1 MMNMNRARAYLGAG
15 FAAALLAAGPLGA
28 AELELVPTEIVETK
42 AVYGRIETRDV
53 VPARSRIGGTLVDV
67 TVTEGDTV
75 IAGQMIAR
83 VVDDKLAL
91 QLRAADAKIRALTSE
106 LDNIRLEL
114 DRAQTLLARG
124 STTQQRVDQLRTQ
137 LAVLGNQIAA
147 AEAEKSVVLQQAREG
162 DVLAPIA
169 GRVLRAPV
177 TRGAV
182 VQPGEQAAL
191 IGGGGLFLRLALPER
206 HAADLRSRRDVGVR
220 ITRQDGG
227 GPIAGRVAKVFP
239 QIENGRVIVDIE
251 IPAMD
256 DYFVGARVL
265 VHVPVGT
272 RSALVAPANAVRTVS
287 GVDYVQVA
295 TPSGPRLVAVVLGS
309 TVPLPG
315 GAPGVEILSG
325 VVAGD
330 RLVHP

>member
-1 MMNMNRARAYLGAG
+1 MSIRQVRLLVFRG
-15 FAAALLAAGPLGA
+15 LAAVFLSAGCAAA
-28 AELELVPTEIVETK
+28 AELELAPTDIIETK

-53 VPARSRIGGTLVDV
+53 VPARSRIGGTLVAV

-75 IAGQMIAR
+75 TSGQVIAR

-91 QLRAADAKIRALTSE
+91 QLRAAEAKIRALNSE
-106 LDNIRLEL
+106 LDNIRVELE
-114 DRAQTLLARG
+114 RAQTLLARG

-162 DVLAPIA
+162 DVLAPLA

-182 VQPGEQAAL
+182 VQPGEQIAM
-191 IGGGGLFLRLALPER
+191 IGGGGRFLRLALPER
-206 HAADLRSRRDVGVR
+206 HAEDLRLRRDVKVQ
-220 ITRQDGG
+220 ITGQDGKEA
-227 GPIAGRVAKVFP
+227 IAGQVAKVFP
-239 QIENGRVIVDIE
+239 QIENGRVIVDVA
-251 IPAMD
+251 IPEMD

-265 VHVPVGT
+265 VHVPVGA
-272 RSALVAPANAVRTVS
+272 RKGLVAPVAAVRTIS
-287 GVDYVQVA
+287 GIDFVA
-295 TPSGPRLVAVVLGS
+295 VTTPSGSRMVAVVLGRAVS
-309 TVPLPG
+309 LPG

-325 VVAGD
+325 VIAGD
-330 RLVHP
+330 RLVIP